1 MEENQ
6 INESTALERGELEQ
20 PPDDH
25 PMNALMEE
33 ALSFQIL
40 KRGDTDN
47 GTIVSETPTEVLV
60 DVKAKSEGVEPSKE
74 LERLGREGLE
84 SLTVGDTILVYVVR
98 PEDRDGNLILSLRR
112 AEEEG
117 DWQEA
122 QTRFEAGDWFESQ
135 VAGFNKGGLIVRLGK
150 LRGFVPASQ
159 LSPQHQGSNK
169 QQPEERWARLVGT
182 QINVKII
189 EINRKRRRLILSERA
204 ALRQWRDAQKE
215 KLLDDLRVGEVR
227 HGTVSSLSDFGAFV
241 DLGGADGL
249 VHISELSWNRSAQPR
264 DVLRA
269 GQEVDVYVLNVDR
282 DKKRIALSLKRLEPE
297 PWTTVESRYYVGQL
311 VEGTITRLANF
322 GAFALVNDEIE
333 GLIHISELSTGRI
346 DHPREIVQEREK
358 HVMRII
364 RIDPRRRRM
373 GLSLK
378 RVADPAY
385 ADLDWRAELAEA
397 EEEIAEIIEV
407 SDSLEGE
414 EPATEPVEAEAD
426 LEEGTAEII
435 EVSDSL
441 EGEEPATE
449 PVEAEADLEE
459 GTAEII
465 EVSDS
470 LEGEELATEPAE
482 ADAVLEEETAEIIE
496 VSDSLEGEEPA
507 TEPVEAE
514 ADLEEETAEIIE
526 VSDSLEGEELATEPV
541 EADAISVEEEIV
553 EPVKEPEAAAS
564 DEDDPE
570 QVAEAE
576 GPAGEE
582 EVSETAGE
590 PDADEEVSEAAGEP
604 EEPAADEP
612 FAGEEDAGLA
622 KDPEEP
628 PADKDLLEPSGE
640 PEEPNDEVEI
650 VELVEKAGTPVD
662 TEGVL
667 EPAAESE
674 LTVDEGEAPETVVEE
689 PFPSEEDEETEST

>member
-1 MEENQ
+1 
-6 INESTALERGELEQ
+6 
-20 PPDDH
+20 
-25 PMNALMEE
+25 MNALMEE

-40 KRGDTDN
+40 KRGDTVN
-47 GTIVSETPTEVLV
+47 GIIVSVTPTEVLV
-60 DVKAKSEGVEPSKE
+60 DVNAKSEGVVPSKE

-84 SLTVGDTILVYVVR
+84 SLNVGDTILVYVVR
-98 PEDRDGNLILSLRR
+98 PEDRDGSLILSIRR

-249 VHISELSWNRSAQPR
+249 VHLSELSWNRSAQPR

-346 DHPREIVQEREK
+346 NHPREVVQEREK

-397 EEEIAEIIEV
+397 EADLEEEIAEIIEV

-414 EPATEPVEAEAD
+414 EPVTEPVEAEAD
-426 LEEGTAEII
+426 LEEETAEII
-435 EVSDSL
+435 EASDSL
-441 EGEEPATE
+441 EGEEA
-449 PVEAEADLEE
+449 
-459 GTAEII
+459 
-465 EVSDS
+465 
-470 LEGEELATEPAE
+470 
-482 ADAVLEEETAEIIE
+482 
-496 VSDSLEGEEPA
+496 A

-514 ADLEEETAEIIE
+514 ADLEEETAEIIEASDSLEGEEPVTEPVEAEADLEEETAEIIEASDSLEGEELATEPVEAGADLAEEITEVIE

-553 EPVKEPEAAAS
+553 EPAKEPEAAAS
-564 DEDDPE
+564 DEDYPE
-570 QVAEAE
+570 QVGEAE

-582 EVSETAGE
+582 EVSEVAGE
-590 PDADEEVSEAAGEP
+590 PEEPAADEEVSEAAGEP

-612 FAGEEDAGLA
+612 LAEEEDAGLA
-622 KDPEEP
+622 KEPEESP
-628 PADKDLLEPSGE
+628 GEKDLVDPSGE

-650 VELVEKAGTPVD
+650 VELVEEAGTPVD
-662 TEGVL
+662 PEGVL

-674 LTVDEGEAPETVVEE
+674 LTVGEGKAPEMVVEE